1 MKSNS
6 KKVLI
11 TGCAGFIG
19 SNLVKNLVKLNY
31 TVTGADN
38 FRTGQKKF
46 IEKFIKNKKFTFKK
60 IDLLNDNHLKKLFRQ
75 KFDIVF
81 HFAANADV
89 SKGYLN
95 PLNDLKLNTIM
106 TSKLLEECRKKK
118 IKKFVFCSTGS
129 IYGETKIIPTPE
141 NVNFPIQTSMYGASK
156 LACEG
161 LIQAYSEAYNLKSY
175 IYRFVSI
182 LGPNYS
188 HGHVIDFYKK
198 LTKNK
203 NRLQVLGDGNQKK
216 SYLHVDDCINA
227 ILLTLEK
234 GKDKINIF
242 NLGTNETIAVRES
255 VKLICDNLN
264 LKPKIYYSGGTR
276 GWIGDV
282 PHIHLKTTK
291 IQKMGWKPKYTIKQS
306 ILDTLKF
313 LKNEN

>member
-1 MKSNS
+1 MKNNL

-19 SNLVKNLVKLNY
+19 SNLVKSLVKKNY
-31 TVTGADN
+31 NVTGVDN

-46 IEKFIKNKKFTFKK
+46 IKEFIKNKNFTFKK
-60 IDLLNDNHLKKLFRQ
+60 INLLNDNDLKKLFRQ
-75 KFDIVF
+75 KFDIIF

-198 LTKNK
+198 LSKNK
-203 NRLQVLGDGNQKK
+203 KKLKVLGDGNQKK
-216 SYLHVDDCINA
+216 SYLHVNDCINA
-227 ILLTLEK
+227 ILLTLRKAEER
-234 GKDKINIF
+234 INIF
-242 NLGTNETIAVRES
+242 NLGTNETITVRES
-255 VKLICDNLN
+255 VKLICKNLN
-264 LKPKIYYSGGTR
+264 LKPKIYYSGGMR

-306 ILDTLKF
+306 ILDTLNF
-313 LKNEN
+313 LKNEK